1 MIHFV
6 GVDHRAAQSGA
17 ASIQVLKSARSQEW
31 GTLSSDS
38 GHIGAV
44 GTARAGRHTF
54 TAAVVQDFSRESRRS
69 RSLQVD
75 DAASRRVRHSVGATR
90 CIKLV
95 KK

>member
-31 GTLSSDS
+31 GTLSIDS

-44 GTARAGRHTF
+44 GTARAGRHAF
-54 TAAVVQDFSRESRRS
+54 TAAVVHGLLAQNP
-69 RSLQVD
+69 
-75 DAASRRVRHSVGATR
+75 AASSVTG
-90 CIKLV
+90 
-95 KK
+95 